1 MLFSPQRLVELIEYT
16 DRLRTSNR
24 EIPFWQIRDWS
35 QKYLQRYRAEI
46 FQGVSGADAPWF

>member
-1 MLFSPQRLVELIEYT
+1 MGLKPLVIDRAMLFSPQRLVELIEYT

-35 QKYLQRYRAEI
+35 QKYL
-46 FQGVSGADAPWF
+46 